1 MIIALELKQKIE
13 ELETE
18 LSSRKL
24 FLNSY
29 EDLKA
34 VQKLEEEIETLKRAY
49 HRLLAA
55 EI

>member
-1 MIIALELKQKIE
+1 MIATLELKERIE
-13 ELETE
+13 ELEAE
-18 LSSRKL
+18 LSRRKL

-34 VQKLEEEIETLKRAY
+34 VQKLEEEIETLKGVY
-49 HRLLAA
+49 HRLLTL